1 MADQNQFGNVPNAA
15 GLRCE
20 DWEALLADALDG
32 RLPAA
37 QADAFRA
44 HGAAC
49 LSCSDLLDHA
59 KQGQEWL
66 GFLHAEPEIPAD
78 LVSRILDKTVGVG
91 AIPIPVVTAASA
103 GAGTAAVALPV
114 RRSFHEMRLLMT
126 VAMAFFSI
134 ALTLDMVGVRMT
146 SLKISD
152 LRPSSIGSTISR
164 QFYGARSSVV
174 RFYDN
179 MRFVY
184 QLESRVREMRRDIQP
199 APQQQNQKQQQPSG
213 KSSDKDGR
221 LNPPPAPGET
231 VNANWKANG
240 GSHEAQTEII
250 GTNNQT
256 TTEVL
261 HLNPLRSFRA
271 GPRQVIAGY
280 EGRSLA

>member
-20 DWEALLADALDG
+20 DWEALLADALDD

-44 HGAAC
+44 HSAAC
-49 LSCSDLLDHA
+49 VACSDLLDHA

-66 GFLHAEPEIPAD
+66 GYLHTEPEVPA
-78 LVSRILDKTVGVG
+78 LLLGRILDKTVGAG
-91 AIPIPVVTAASA
+91 AIPMPVIAAASA
-103 GAGTAAVALPV
+103 GGAEAAVAIPL

-134 ALTLDMVGVRMT
+134 ALTLDMVGVRVT
-146 SLKISD
+146 NLHLAD

-164 QFYGARSSVV
+164 QFYGARGSVV

-184 QLESRVREMRRDIQP
+184 QLESRVREMRRDVQP
-199 APQQQNQKQQQPSG
+199 APQQQNQQKQQPSA
-213 KSSDKDGR
+213 KPSDKDGR
-221 LNPPPAPGET
+221 LNPPPVRGEVLNVQYHAASAT
-231 VNANWKANG
+231 P
-240 GSHEAQTEII
+240 HAQAEILT
-250 GTNNQT
+250 TNNQQ

-261 HLNPLRSFRA
+261 DLTPLRTFRA

>member
-1 MADQNQFGNVPNAA
+1 
-15 GLRCE
+15 
-20 DWEALLADALDG
+20 
-32 RLPAA
+32 
-37 QADAFRA
+37 
-44 HGAAC
+44 
-49 LSCSDLLDHA
+49 
-59 KQGQEWL
+59 
-66 GFLHAEPEIPAD
+66 
-78 LVSRILDKTVGVG
+78 
-91 AIPIPVVTAASA
+91 
-103 GAGTAAVALPV
+103 VALPV

-152 LRPSSIGSTISR
+152 LRPSSISSTISR

-213 KSSDKDGR
+213 KISDKDGR

-240 GSHEAQTEII
+240 GSHEAQAELI
-250 GTNNQT
+250 GTNNQI
-256 TTEVL
+256 TTEVP

>member
-1 MADQNQFGNVPNAA
+1 MVDRNQFGNIPNAG

-20 DWEALLADALDG
+20 DWEALLVDALDG

-37 QADAFRA
+37 QAEAFRA
-44 HGAAC
+44 HSAAC

-66 GFLHAEPEIPAD
+66 GFLHTEPEVPAD
-78 LVSRILDKTVGVG
+78 LVSRILDKTVGAG
-91 AIPIPVVTAASA
+91 AIPVPVIAAASA
-103 GAGTAAVALPV
+103 GAGAAAVALPV

-134 ALTLDMVGVRMT
+134 ALTLDMVGVRVT
-146 SLKISD
+146 SLHISD
-152 LRPSSIGSTISR
+152 LRPSTISSTLSR

-199 APQQQNQKQQQPSG
+199 APQQQNQKPQQPSG
-213 KSSDKDGR
+213 NSKDKDGR
-221 LNPPPAPGET
+221 LNPPPVRGEMLNARYHAQSIAP
-231 VNANWKANG
+231 
-240 GSHEAQTEII
+240 HAQAEVFST
-250 GTNNQT
+250 TNP
-256 TTEVL
+256 TEVL
-261 HLNPLRSFRA
+261 HLNPLRTFRA

>member
-44 HGAAC
+44 HSAAC

-66 GFLHAEPEIPAD
+66 GFLHTEPEIPAD
-78 LVSRILDKTVGVG
+78 LVSRILDKTVGAG
-91 AIPIPVVTAASA
+91 AIPMPVVAAA
-103 GAGTAAVALPV
+103 GAGAGAAAVALPV

-146 SLKISD
+146 GLKISD
-152 LRPSSIGSTISR
+152 LRPSTIGSTISR

-199 APQQQNQKQQQPSG
+199 APQQQNQKQQQPTS
-213 KSSDKDGR
+213 KNSNKDGR
-221 LNPPPAPGET
+221 LNPPSVPGET
-231 VNANWKANG
+231 VNANCNAKASSRG
-240 GSHEAQTEII
+240 AQAELI

-256 TTEVL
+256 TTEVP
-261 HLNPLRSFRA
+261 HLTPLRSFRA

>member
-1 MADQNQFGNVPNAA
+1 MVDRNQFGNIPNAG

-20 DWEALLADALDG
+20 DWEALLVDALDG

-37 QADAFRA
+37 QAEAFRA
-44 HGAAC
+44 HSAAC

-66 GFLHAEPEIPAD
+66 GFLHTEPEVPAD
-78 LVSRILDKTVGVG
+78 LVSRILDKTVGAG
-91 AIPIPVVTAASA
+91 AIPVPVIAAASA
-103 GAGTAAVALPV
+103 GPGAAAVALPV

-134 ALTLDMVGVRMT
+134 ALTLDMVGVRVT
-146 SLKISD
+146 SLHISD
-152 LRPSSIGSTISR
+152 LRPSTIGSTLSR

-199 APQQQNQKQQQPSG
+199 APQQQNQKPQQPSG
-213 KSSDKDGR
+213 NSKDKDGR
-221 LNPPPAPGET
+221 LNPPPVRGEMLNARYHAQSIAP
-231 VNANWKANG
+231 
-240 GSHEAQTEII
+240 HAQAEVFST
-250 GTNNQT
+250 TNP
-256 TTEVL
+256 TEVL
-261 HLNPLRSFRA
+261 HLNPLRTFRA